1 MSNGPEGGR
10 RRVRARLVLALA
22 GAAVA
27 AAAVPLSARAGS
39 PAVTLNVALEYA
51 ASGSASSVAW
61 TPLQVT
67 LTNNGPDFG
76 GAVEI
81 AVTGSANPQAC
92 VSYLKSQFCGSG
104 ASTASYIDRIP
115 VQLAAGTTKRFVVD
129 IAASANAPH
138 ARLLDASGNVVDQ
151 IGVSST
157 ASYSGSVQDA
167 VAVVSDDPSA
177 LDSVAGIRLPDGQ
190 QPAVSHITPA
200 TLPETLAPLEGFLA
214 VIVDD
219 AATGSLDTAQRSA
232 LAAYVSTGG
241 TLVIA
246 ATDRFQDTTSGL
258 PAALVPAT
266 LSGLSQIS
274 TLPTT
279 TAILGTSEPLVPLQ
293 IGILRPRAGA
303 TVPLADAGNPIEVD
317 SAVDQGDVTVLA
329 LDADS
334 GQAATWVGTLAL
346 LRHVLV
352 TAEQRA
358 APAGTPAALAIDGNL
373 LAELQDIPGLF
384 VPSAAVLG
392 IVIGV
397 YVLLIAPLTFVVLW
411 RRRHAALAWLLVPA
425 VAVTTT
431 AVMMATGLGTA
442 GHDAALNVVRI
453 VTVDPAT
460 GTARVQTLAA
470 LFSQH
475 GGSRLIQ
482 LGAPTDATGL
492 AGVETGSGD
501 VVILPGQNSALVEDA
516 GPATTHG
523 FDAETTIPYA
533 GAGIHASL
541 AGAHMTV
548 TGAITNLLG
557 IDILDSAV
565 QIPESGW
572 SNSGALAAGSSAS
585 ISQTINPSRSASQ
598 GCLGCS
604 LFPASSGASSRVRAG
619 EIISA
624 IEDGPY
630 TGIGYA
636 VPAPVPATP
645 AAQTQTQAAFVGV
658 VQGPL
663 AGLPAIDAGGI
674 PITEMDAIVIPL
686 QVGRAAGD
694 TTTQVAS
701 LVDVTGSTASTSA
714 FFGNLVLAG
723 SESAIYSAPV
733 GGGTYA
739 ALNIVESASSAG
751 CSNVAPASGPAIC
764 NAGGPIAGGAVTIS
778 VFDPASATWTP
789 LAIHTLAS
797 GVGASV
803 DGPPQYVLPDGS
815 ILIRMTGQ
823 SGGITLTPPLVTPV
837 PGSGS

>member
-1 MSNGPEGGR
+1 
-10 RRVRARLVLALA
+10 
-22 GAAVA
+22 
-27 AAAVPLSARAGS
+27 
-39 PAVTLNVALEYA
+39 
-51 ASGSASSVAW
+51 
-61 TPLQVT
+61 
-67 LTNNGPDFG
+67 
-76 GAVEI
+76 
-81 AVTGSANPQAC
+81 
-92 VSYLKSQFCGSG
+92 
-104 ASTASYIDRIP
+104 
-115 VQLAAGTTKRFVVD
+115 
-129 IAASANAPH
+129 
-138 ARLLDASGNVVDQ
+138 
-151 IGVSST
+151 
-157 ASYSGSVQDA
+157 
-167 VAVVSDDPSA
+167 
-177 LDSVAGIRLPDGQ
+177 
-190 QPAVSHITPA
+190 
-200 TLPETLAPLEGFLA
+200 
-214 VIVDD
+214 
-219 AATGSLDTAQRSA
+219 
-232 LAAYVSTGG
+232 
-241 TLVIA
+241 
-246 ATDRFQDTTSGL
+246 
-258 PAALVPAT
+258 
-266 LSGLSQIS
+266 
-274 TLPTT
+274 
-279 TAILGTSEPLVPLQ
+279 
-293 IGILRPRAGA
+293 
-303 TVPLADAGNPIEVD
+303 
-317 SAVDQGDVTVLA
+317 
-329 LDADS
+329 
-334 GQAATWVGTLAL
+334 
-346 LRHVLV
+346 
-352 TAEQRA
+352 
-358 APAGTPAALAIDGNL
+358 
-373 LAELQDIPGLF
+373 
-384 VPSAAVLG
+384 
-392 IVIGV
+392 
-397 YVLLIAPLTFVVLW
+397 
-411 RRRHAALAWLLVPA
+411 
-425 VAVTTT
+425 
-431 AVMMATGLGTA
+431 MATGLGTA

-482 LGAPTDATGL
+482 LGAPTDASGL

-565 QIPESGW
+565 QIPDSGW

-585 ISQTINPSRSASQ
+585 ISQTINPSRGASQ
-598 GCLGCS
+598 GCVGCS
-604 LFPASSGASSRVRAG
+604 LFPALSGASAKVRAG

-645 AAQTQTQAAFVGV
+645 AAQPQTQAAFVGV

-686 QVGRAAGD
+686 RVGRAAGD
-694 TTTQVAS
+694 TTTRVAS
-701 LVDVTGSTASTSA
+701 LVDVTGSTPSTSA

-739 ALNIVESASSAG
+739 TLNIVESASSAG

-764 NAGGPIAGGAVTIS
+764 NAGGPLAGGAVTIS
-778 VFDPASATWTP
+778 VFDPASAACTP
-789 LAIHTLAS
+789 LATHTLAS
-797 GVGASV
+797 GVGATV
-803 DGPPQYVLPDGS
+803 DGPPQYMLPDGS